1 MLTIRKGG
9 HVELE
14 RFYSAMEI
22 DFDEKELLGK
32 WSIHRAMS
40 AGDQELLV
48 FSDADTG
55 MDVGYALVMCR
66 GLYGYVLLK
75 YFGILPWFRG
85 KGLGVEAMR
94 LINKR
99 YADRQGLLA
108 ELTTFEDEKGEYLR
122 KLRKFFA
129 RFGYVKI
136 ESDYRIG
143 GSPVE
148 LMVKP
153 LKGPWDVAPIAHRM
167 IRDFYSRCLRFSSYE
182 RMIDIR
188 PIKAE
193 EKET

>member
-1 MLTIRKGG
+1 M
-9 HVELE
+9 ELE

-22 DFDEKELLGK
+22 DFDQKELIGK
-32 WSIHRAMS
+32 WSIHRAIS
-40 AGDQELLV
+40 AGDQELLL
-48 FSDADTG
+48 FSDEESG
-55 MDVGYALVMCR
+55 IDVGYALVMCR

-75 YFGILPWFRG
+75 YFGILPWYRG

-99 YADRQGLLA
+99 YADTQGLLA
-108 ELTTFEDEKGEYLR
+108 ELTTFDDEQGEYLR

-129 RFGYVKI
+129 RFGYVQVR
-136 ESDYRIG
+136 SDYRLG

-153 LKGPWDVAPIAHRM
+153 LQGPWDIAPIAHRM

-188 PIKAE
+188 PVKAE
-193 EKET
+193 EQGE

>member
-1 MLTIRKGG
+1 MLTVRKGG

-14 RFYSAMEI
+14 RYYSAMEI

-75 YFGILPWFRG
+75 YLGILPWFRQQ
-85 KGLGVEAMR
+85 GLGIEAMR

-99 YADRQGLLA
+99 YADKQGILA
-108 ELTTFEDEKGEYLR
+108 ELTTFDDEGGAYLR
-122 KLRKFFA
+122 RLRKFFA
-129 RFGYVKI
+129 RFGYVLV

-153 LKGPWDVAPIAHRM
+153 IKGSEDIAPIAPRM
-167 IRDFYSRCLRFSSYE
+167 IRDFYSRCLRFSAYE

-188 PIKAE
+188 PV
-193 EKET
+193 ETSK

>member
-1 MLTIRKGG
+1 MLTVRKGG

-14 RFYSAMEI
+14 RYYSAMEI

-40 AGDQELLV
+40 AGDQELLI
-48 FSDADTG
+48 FSDGDTG

-153 LKGPWDVAPIAHRM
+153 LQGPWDVAPIAHRM

-188 PIKAE
+188 PVKPE
-193 EKET
+193 EEET

>member
-9 HVELE
+9 HVDLE
-14 RFYSAMEI
+14 RLYSAMEI
-22 DFDEKELLGK
+22 DFDQKELLGK
-32 WSIHRAMS
+32 WSIHRAIS

-48 FSDADTG
+48 FSDGESGIDQ
-55 MDVGYALVMCR
+55 GYALVMSR

-75 YFGILPWFRG
+75 YLGILPWFRQQ
-85 KGLGVEAMR
+85 GLGIEAMR
-94 LINKR
+94 LLNKR
-99 YADRQGLLA
+99 YADTQGILA
-108 ELTTFEDEKGEYLR
+108 EPTTCADEGGADQR
-122 KLRKFFA
+122 RLRKFFA
-129 RFGYVKI
+129 RFGYVLV

-153 LKGPWDVAPIAHRM
+153 IKGSEDIAPIAPRM

-188 PIKAE
+188 PV
-193 EKET
+193 ETPK